1 MFSSILCFSYL
12 WRLSAFS
19 IPRVFDEAI
28 SLKDQR
34 IFLKDLSQKP
44 EPAGAQKGETF
55 FDERS
60 LSFAPWLGSFLGFL
74 DNPASFFY
82 LFCMDTGFVR
92 TLLLWSKDD

>member
-44 EPAGAQKGETF
+44 EPAGGAKGRNIF
-55 FDERS
+55 
-60 LSFAPWLGSFLGFL
+60 
-74 DNPASFFY
+74 
-82 LFCMDTGFVR
+82 
-92 TLLLWSKDD
+92 